1 MTVKNLLTAALLVFV
16 VVSLGVFVAKE
27 TGRRS
32 TLSGQEKMVET
43 QSTSPILEED
53 TISAEKDTEVSSATP
68 STQRATSEEMLEALE
83 PTVESEEAPAT
94 VSTTDEPSDD
104 QSDTIQVIAYYFH
117 NTKRCQTC
125 LKIETTARKAME
137 EIFAENFASGELV
150 WHSLDMEKPE
160 NEHFVYDYALAMPSL
175 VLVLTKDEIE
185 VDWKRLDDTWTLIR
199 NKENFI
205 NYVVEETQAY
215 LGVH

>member
-27 TGRRS
+27 AGRRS
-32 TLSGQEKMVET
+32 TLSDQEEMVET
-43 QSTSPILEED
+43 QSTSPTLEER
-53 TISAEKDTEVSSATP
+53 TTFAEEDTEVSSATP
-68 STQRATSEEMLEALE
+68 WADGATSEGMTEVSE
-83 PTVESEEAPAT
+83 PTPESEEVSAAVAT
-94 VSTTDEPSDD
+94 ADGSSSQP
-104 QSDTIQVIAYYFH
+104 DTIQVIAYYFH

-125 LKIETTARKAME
+125 LKIESTAREAME
-137 EIFAENFASGELV
+137 EVFAEKFASGELV

-160 NEHFVYDYALAMPSL
+160 NEHFVYDYGLAMPSL
-175 VLVLTKDEIE
+175 VLILTKEQIE

>member
-27 TGRRS
+27 AGRRS
-32 TLSGQEKMVET
+32 TLSDQEEMVKT
-43 QSTSPILEED
+43 QSTSPTLEEG
-53 TISAEKDTEVSSATP
+53 TTSAEEDTEVSLATP
-68 STQRATSEEMLEALE
+68 SADGATFEGMTEASE
-83 PTVESEEAPAT
+83 PTPESEGASAA
-94 VSTTDEPSDD
+94 VATTDGSSNQP
-104 QSDTIQVIAYYFH
+104 DTIQVIAYYFH
-117 NTKRCQTC
+117 NTKRCRTC
-125 LKIETTARKAME
+125 LKIESTAREAME
-137 EIFAENFASGELV
+137 EVFAENFASSELV

-160 NEHFVYDYALAMPSL
+160 NEHFVYDYRLAMPSL
-175 VLVLTKDEIE
+175 VLVLTKEEIE

>member
-1 MTVKNLLTAALLVFV
+1 MTVKKLLTAALLVFV

-27 TGRRS
+27 AGRRS

-43 QSTSPILEED
+43 QSTLPTLEEG
-53 TISAEKDTEVSSATP
+53 TTSAEEDTEVSLATP
-68 STQRATSEEMLEALE
+68 STQGATSEGMTEASE
-83 PTVESEEAPAT
+83 PTPESEEASAT
-94 VSTTDEPSDD
+94 VATTDGSSNQP
-104 QSDTIQVIAYYFH
+104 DTIQVIAYYFH
-117 NTKRCQTC
+117 YTNRCRTC
-125 LKIETTARKAME
+125 LKIESTAREAME
-137 EIFAENFASGELV
+137 EVFAENFASGELV

-160 NEHFVYDYALAMPSL
+160 NEHFVYDYDLPMPSL
-175 VLVLTKDEIE
+175 VLVLTKEEIE

-199 NKENFI
+199 NKESFT